1 MIKQTSWSAYQDIL
15 RGGVAKTQAEKVLQT
30 LNYQSGMT
38 RSELAQA
45 TNYGINSICG
55 RVKELLDSDV
65 IYVSG
70 TRNCRVSG
78 KLVEELKVV
87 EYGY

>member
-1 MIKQTSWSAYQDIL
+1 MIKPTSWSAYQDIL

-45 TNYGINSICG
+45 TNYGINSVCG

-87 EYGY
+87 EYN

>member
-1 MIKQTSWSAYQDIL
+1 MIKPTSWSAYQDIL
-15 RGGVAKTQAEKVLQT
+15 RGGVAKTQAERVLQT

-45 TNYGINSICG
+45 TNYGINSVCG

-87 EYGY
+87 EYN

>member
-45 TNYGINSICG
+45 TNYGINSVCG

-70 TRNCRVSG
+70 TRTCKVTG

-87 EYGY
+87 EYEN

>member
-1 MIKQTSWSAYQDIL
+1 MIKPTSWSAYQDIL

-45 TNYGINSICG
+45 TKYGINSVCG

-87 EYGY
+87 EYN

>member
-1 MIKQTSWSAYQDIL
+1 MIKPTSWSAYQDIL

-55 RVKELLDSDV
+55 RVKELLDSDA

>member
-1 MIKQTSWSAYQDIL
+1 MIKPTSWAAYQDVL
-15 RGGVAKTQAEKVLQT
+15 RGGVAKTQVEKVLQT

-45 TNYGINSICG
+45 TSYGINSICG

-78 KLVEELKVV
+78 KIVEELKVV
-87 EYGY
+87 EYN

>member
-15 RGGVAKTQAEKVLQT
+15 RGGVAKTQVEKVLQT
-30 LNYQSGMT
+30 LNYKSGMT
-38 RSELAQA
+38 RSEIAQA
-45 TNYGINSICG
+45 TNYGINSVCG
-55 RVKELLDSDV
+55 RVKELLDYDV

-70 TRNCRVSG
+70 TRICKVTG

-87 EYGY
+87 EYED

>member
-1 MIKQTSWSAYQDIL
+1 MIKPTSWSAYQDIL

-45 TNYGINSICG
+45 TNYGINSVCG

>member
-1 MIKQTSWSAYQDIL
+1 MIKPTSWSAYQDIL

>member
-15 RGGVAKTQAEKVLQT
+15 RGGVAKTQADKVLQT

-45 TNYGINSICG
+45 TNYGINSVCG

-70 TRNCRVSG
+70 TRNCKVTG
-78 KLVEELKVV
+78 NLVEELKVV

>member
-1 MIKQTSWSAYQDIL
+1 MIKPTSWSAYQDIL

-45 TNYGINSICG
+45 TNYGINSVCG
-55 RVKELLDSDV
+55 RVKELLGYDV

-87 EYGY
+87 EYN

>member
-45 TNYGINSICG
+45 TNYGINSVCG

-87 EYGY
+87 EYN

>member
-1 MIKQTSWSAYQDIL
+1 MIKPTSWAAYQDIL

-38 RSELAQA
+38 RSELARA
-45 TNYGINSICG
+45 TNYGINSVCG

-87 EYGY
+87 EYN